1 MAVCGSVCGQA
12 GCGWSKPYIWFRPR
26 RAATPT
32 GRASG
37 HRSPSSCGPRMSSRA
52 VVGALCAALVALL
65 CGAVL
70 RAHEIGT
77 SRVSVLFAD
86 GRTYDVE
93 IVTDAAA
100 LVEKLEASAHGA
112 LATDTR
118 PAGLQ
123 SLLTSFDETFR
134 VRVKLAFDASD
145 VRPSIAH
152 SVLPGPD
159 AASPAVAT
167 IRLTGQIPPDA
178 RQFTWTYAWTFAS
191 YAITVRRVASENPA
205 TEWLEGGQTSAP
217 FAVMSPAPRVDRLGT
232 AWRYVTLGFTHIVP
246 HGLDHMLFVLG
257 IYLLS
262 RRARSV
268 LWQVSAFTV
277 AHSITLGL
285 SMYGVVAVSPRIVEP
300 MIALSIAY
308 VAIEN
313 IFLSE
318 LKPWRVALVFA
329 FGLLHGL
336 GFAGALKELGLPR
349 SEFVTALLTF
359 NVGVEAGQL
368 AVIGAAFM
376 LVGWHWANRAWYRS
390 RIVVPASMVIACTA
404 VYWTIA
410 RLS

>member
-1 MAVCGSVCGQA
+1 MLASIFGVMRSA
-12 GCGWSKPYIWFRPR
+12 SR
-26 RAATPT
+26 R
-32 GRASG
+32 RWLV
-37 HRSPSSCGPRMSSRA
+37 GP
-52 VVGALCAALVALL
+52 ALCAVVVALL
-65 CGAVL
+65 CGAGV

-77 SRVSVLFAD
+77 TRVSVLFQE

-100 LVEKLEASAHGA
+100 LVEKLEASAGGSSPA
-112 LATDTR
+112 DTR
-118 PAGLQ
+118 PARLQ
-123 SLLTSFDETFR
+123 ALLTSFDEKFR
-134 VRVKLAFDASD
+134 QRVKLAFDASE
-145 VRPSIAH
+145 VRPAIVY
-152 SVLPGPD
+152 SVAPGID
-159 AASPAVAT
+159 AASAVVAT

-178 RQFTWTYAWTFAS
+178 RHFTWTYAWTFAS
-191 YAITVRRVASENPA
+191 YALTVRSAASENPA
-205 TEWLEGGQTSAP
+205 TEWLEGGQSSAP
-217 FAVMSPAPRVDRLGT
+217 FALTSPAPPVDRLGT
-232 AWRYVTLGFTHIVP
+232 AWRYLTLGFTHIVP
-246 HGLDHMLFVLG
+246 NGLDHMLFVLG

-262 RRARSV
+262 GRARSV

-300 MIALSIAY
+300 LIALSIAY

-329 FGLLHGL
+329 FGLLHGM

-376 LVGWHWANRAWYRS
+376 LVGWHCANRAWYRS
-390 RIVVPASMVIACTA
+390 RIVVPVSTLIACTA
-404 VYWTIA
+404 VYWTIE
-410 RLS
+410 RLSF

>member
-1 MAVCGSVCGQA
+1 MLASIFGVMRSA
-12 GCGWSKPYIWFRPR
+12 SR
-26 RAATPT
+26 R
-32 GRASG
+32 RWLV
-37 HRSPSSCGPRMSSRA
+37 GP
-52 VVGALCAALVALL
+52 ALCAVVVALL
-65 CGAVL
+65 CGAGV

-77 SRVSVLFAD
+77 TRVSVLFQE

-100 LVEKLEASAHGA
+100 LVEKLEASAGGSSPA
-112 LATDTR
+112 DTR
-118 PAGLQ
+118 PARLQ
-123 SLLTSFDETFR
+123 ALLTSFDEKFR
-134 VRVKLAFDASD
+134 QRVKLAFDASE
-145 VRPSIAH
+145 VRPAIVY
-152 SVLPGPD
+152 SVAPGID
-159 AASPAVAT
+159 AASAAVAT

-178 RQFTWTYAWTFAS
+178 RHFTWTYAWTFAS
-191 YAITVRRVASENPA
+191 YALTVRSAASENPA
-205 TEWLEGGQTSAP
+205 TEWLEGGQSSAP
-217 FAVMSPAPRVDRLGT
+217 FALTSPAPPVDRLGT
-232 AWRYVTLGFTHIVP
+232 AWRYLTLGFTHIVP
-246 HGLDHMLFVLG
+246 NGLDHMLFVLG

-262 RRARSV
+262 GRARSV

-300 MIALSIAY
+300 LIALSIAY

-329 FGLLHGL
+329 FGLLHGM

-376 LVGWHWANRAWYRS
+376 LVGWHCANRAWYRS
-390 RIVVPASMVIACTA
+390 RIVVPVSTLIACTA
-404 VYWTIA
+404 VYWTIE
-410 RLS
+410 RLSF

>member
-1 MAVCGSVCGQA
+1 MRSAS
-12 GCGWSKPYIWFRPR
+12 R
-26 RAATPT
+26 RQWLV
-32 GRASG
+32 
-37 HRSPSSCGPRMSSRA
+37 GP
-52 VVGALCAALVALL
+52 ALCAVVVALL
-65 CGAVL
+65 CGATV

-77 SRVSVLFAD
+77 TRVSVLFQE

-100 LVEKLEASAHGA
+100 LVEKLEASAGGSSPA
-112 LATDTR
+112 ETR
-118 PAGLQ
+118 SARLQ
-123 SLLTSFDETFR
+123 SLLTSFDEKFR
-134 VRVKLAFDASD
+134 NRVKLAFDASD
-145 VRPSIAH
+145 VRPAIAY
-152 SVLPGPD
+152 SVSPGID
-159 AASPAVAT
+159 AASAAVAT

-178 RQFTWTYAWTFAS
+178 RHFTWTYAWTFAT
-191 YAITVRRVASENPA
+191 YALTVRTAASENAA
-205 TEWLEGGQTSAP
+205 TEWLEGGQTSAL
-217 FAVMSPAPRVDRLGT
+217 FALTSPAPPVDRLGT
-232 AWRYVTLGFTHIVP
+232 ARRYLTLGFTHIVP
-246 HGLDHMLFVLG
+246 NGLDHMLFVLG

-262 RRARSV
+262 GRARSV

-300 MIALSIAY
+300 LIALSIAY

-318 LKPWRVALVFA
+318 LKAWRVALVFA
-329 FGLLHGL
+329 FGLLHGM

-376 LVGWHWANRAWYRS
+376 LVGWHCANRAWYRS
-390 RIVVPASMVIACTA
+390 RIVVPMSTLIGCTA
-404 VYWTIA
+404 VYWTIQ
-410 RLS
+410 RLSF